1 MLSFYSASTRMV
13 NSKRAITECM
23 EAAFGEGQETDCDLV
38 VIYSSMGHNFQ
49 DLLDQARTMAPG
61 ARIAGASCCGIV
73 GKEGVSESMKDVAI
87 MAVRG
92 APGEIAVAHVDGITG
107 SNSYE
112 KSQELGRQLKAQNP
126 EINMIYFMASGIDIA
141 NDQCIAGLESQLSPE
156 VTIFGAT
163 SADNMK
169 GVISFQFMD
178 DRVYEHSAL
187 AIGFADPT
195 LEVVTRATHGFLAT
209 GEAMVV
215 TRSEGNRI
223 IELNGRPAW
232 ELYTERLGLPVSAT
246 CGDTIPVG
254 ALAEELPDSLKE
266 EYGNDHILRV
276 VTRRDDDGVMYY
288 TTDCPEGTRLYLT
301 VRDEELIFSEMNKM
315 MEWVVEQGAGR
326 TPVAVFH
333 ADCLARGRFL
343 FSKVIKDE
351 LVHCMQHP
359 LSNEGVVPPWL
370 GIYGFGEFARLGR
383 ANTYHNYTTAIYALY
398 RR

>member
-1 MLSFYSASTRMV
+1 MLSFHSASTRMV

-23 EAAFGEGQETDCDLV
+23 EAAFGEGHATDCDLL
-38 VIYSSMGHNFQ
+38 VIYASMGHNFQ
-49 DLLDQARTMAPG
+49 HLLDQAHAMAPG
-61 ARIAGASCCGIV
+61 ARIVGASCCGIV

-92 APGEIAVAHVDGITG
+92 APEEISVAHVDGILG

-112 KSQELGRQLKAQNP
+112 KGKELGRQLKAQHP
-126 EINMIYFMASGIDIA
+126 GINMVYFLASGIDIA
-141 NDQCIAGLESQLSPE
+141 NDRCIAGIESQLNPG

-169 GVISFQFMD
+169 GVISFQFLD
-178 DRVYEHSAL
+178 NQVYEHA
-187 AIGFADPT
+187 AIAVGFADPT

-209 GEAMVV
+209 GEPMEV
-215 TRSEGNRI
+215 TRAEGHRI
-223 IELNGRPAW
+223 IELDGRPAW
-232 ELYTERLGLPVSAT
+232 EVYTERLGLDASAT
-246 CGDTIPVG
+246 CGDTIPIG
-254 ALAEELPDSLKE
+254 ALAEELPEHLKK

-276 VTRRDDDGVMYY
+276 VTKRSDDGVMYY
-288 TTDCPEGTRLYLT
+288 TTECPQGTKLWLT
-301 VRDEELIFSEMNKM
+301 VRDEELIFSEMNRM
-315 MEWVVEQGAGR
+315 MEWFAEQGSGR

-359 LSNEGVVPPWL
+359 LSCDGEVPPWL
-370 GIYGFGEFARLGR
+370 GIYGFGEFAKLGGV
-383 ANTYHNYTTAIYALY
+383 NTYHNYTTAIYALY